1 MDEGKVLTFLNRLK
15 KEDKEPNI
23 AAVLDEERQALNL
36 AVKIARLRLQK
47 AS

>member
-15 KEDKEPNI
+15 KEDREPDL
-23 AAVLDEERQALNL
+23 AVGIDEERQAMNL

>member
-1 MDEGKVLTFLNRLK
+1 MDEGKVMTFLNRLN
-15 KEDKEPNI
+15 KEDREPII
-23 AAVLDEERQALNL
+23 AAALEEERQAMNL